1 MIHYRCDYC
10 GAYFD
15 EPLKIPYR
23 ETVGEFTREYVDE
36 VCPVCFCD
44 NSLSHACDCPKC
56 GEPMQEGARL
66 CDDCRKSLL
75 ERLTE
80 FADSLT
86 AEEEQQLD
94 DWMDGD
100 TITNRRNWT

>member
-1 MIHYRCDYC
+1 MIRYRCDYC

-44 NSLSHACDCPKC
+44 
-56 GEPMQEGARL
+56 
-66 CDDCRKSLL
+66 
-75 ERLTE
+75 
-80 FADSLT
+80 SLT
-86 AEEEQQLD
+86 AEEEEQLD

-100 TITNRRNWT
+100 SIKSRREWK

>member
-1 MIHYRCDYC
+1 MIRYLCDYC
-10 GAYFD
+10 GSYFD
-15 EPLKIPYR
+15 KPSKIHHR

-36 VCPVCFCD
+36 VCPFCGCD
-44 NSLSHACDCPKC
+44 SLSHACDCPKC
-56 GEPMQEGARL
+56 GKHMYAGARL
-66 CDDCRKSLL
+66 CDDCQKSLL

-80 FADSLT
+80 FADGLT
-86 AEEEQQLD
+86 AEEEQQVD

>member
-1 MIHYRCDYC
+1 MIRYLCDYC

-15 EPLKIPYR
+15 KPSKIHHR

-36 VCPVCFCD
+36 LCPFCGCD
-44 NSLSHACDCPKC
+44 SLSHACDCPKC
-56 GEPMQEGARL
+56 GKPMCAGARL

-75 ERLTE
+75 DRLTE
-80 FADSLT
+80 FADGLT
-86 AEEEQQLD
+86 AEEEQQVD

>member
-75 ERLTE
+75 GRLTE

-86 AEEEQQLD
+86 SEEEDQLD

-100 TITNRRNWT
+100 SIKSRREWK

>member
-1 MIHYRCDYC
+1 MIRYRCDYC

-23 ETVGEFTREYVDE
+23 ETVGEFTREYVAE

-44 NSLSHACDCPKC
+44 SLSHACDCPKC
-56 GEPMQEGARL
+56 GEPMQAGARL

-86 AEEEQQLD
+86 AEEEEQLD